1 MTPVDLTKLPDFL
14 RHQRWFAGKASPI
27 KSASVVDHATMDFGA
42 CSFSLAIVEVLYEL
56 GKSERY
62 LLPVKPSSDG
72 TSGGI
77 YDALEDVEC
86 LRTLFQLIREQRTVP
101 SSSGHIHGEWLST
114 PEGHLSLPD
123 PLPVRRLMVEQSNTS
138 VVFGEKVILKIIR
151 KLEGGVNPEHEMGRF
166 LATRTSFRATPTL
179 LGALSLEGPAGATL
193 ALVHRF
199 VPNAEDGWKYTLDR
213 FRKAGPLDPA
223 FLREMRE
230 LGRSL
235 GELHRALASDDT
247 DPAFSPEPL
256 HQEDLQR
263 WSASIMGELGVTL
276 ADAGRLHADL
286 EKQRERLLE
295 HARRLAHVAPS
306 GQKIRIHGD
315 LHLGQV
321 LRAESQWLIFD
332 FEGEP
337 SRSFTQRR
345 EKYSP
350 LRDVAGMLRS
360 FDYAEATVLL
370 EGLPPTPRMAPSR
383 DAFLDGYR
391 ESTRGAAFLPGDD
404 ATFWGMLRAFELEKL
419 LYEVRYELQNRPDWV
434 RIPVQALLRME
445 EPT

>member
-1 MTPVDLTKLPDFL
+1 MTTPVDLTKLPDYL
-14 RHQRWFAGKASPI
+14 RQQRWFAGKAWPI
-27 KSASVVDHATMDFGA
+27 KSASVVDHATVDIGP
-42 CSFSLAIVEVLYEL
+42 CTFSAAIVEVLYEL

-62 LLPVKPSSDG
+62 LLPVKPAAE
-72 TSGGI
+72 GI
-77 YDALEDVEC
+77 QDALEDVEC
-86 LRTLFQLIREQRTVP
+86 LRALFQLIREQRQIT
-101 SSSGHIHGEWLST
+101 SSSGRILGEWLATS
-114 PEGHLSLPD
+114 EGLSLPD

-166 LATRTSFRATPTL
+166 LATRTSFRAMPML
-179 LGALSLEGPAGATL
+179 LGALNLEGPAGGTL

-213 FRKAGPLDPA
+213 FRKAGPLDPV

-230 LGRSL
+230 LGKAL
-235 GELHRALASDDT
+235 GELHSALASDDK
-247 DPAFSPEPL
+247 DPAFCPETL

-306 GQKIRIHGD
+306 GQKMRIHGD

-321 LRAESQWLIFD
+321 LRAEGQWLIFD

-337 SRSFTQRR
+337 SRSFAQRR

-370 EGLPPTPRMAPSR
+370 EGSPPTPRMAPSR

-391 ESTRGAAFLPGDD
+391 EATRGAAFLPADD
-404 ATFWGMLRAFELEKL
+404 AAFWVMLRAFELEKL

-445 EPT
+445 EPK